1 MALGKLYIEKGIKP
15 ELEIF
20 DAGMMRAVNEY
31 ARQGYLKPPLHFQFC
46 LGVMGG
52 MGATPAELQYLISL
66 LPPGSTWSAFGVGK
80 GHMPIMFA
88 ALANGGHIRVGLEDN
103 VVYGVDKDGKK
114 IMATN
119 NMLVERAVNAV
130 KAFGN
135 EVATPAEAREILG
148 IPPLDAEAVRR
159 QLGIE

>member
-1 MALGKLYIEKGIKP
+1 
-15 ELEIF
+15 
-20 DAGMMRAVNEY
+20 
-31 ARQGYLKPPLHFQFC
+31 
-46 LGVMGG
+46 
-52 MGATPAELQYLISL
+52 
-66 LPPGSTWSAFGVGK
+66 
-80 GHMPIMFA
+80 MPIMFA
-88 ALANGGHIRVGLEDN
+88 ALANGGHIRVGMEDN

-148 IPPLDAEAVRR
+148 IPPLDAEAVRAA
-159 QLGIE
+159 LGIE